1 MKTKIVVK
9 KKGREKERREIFGLV
24 KWCIKFCLYTYCD
37 SCIRAL
43 LLRMYRALA
52 TLPTTSIKA
61 HAHVAATY
69 SAPAPLRGPGSKRT
83 ESFLGGACTPAT
95 EKKIVTT
102 FFPPVFLENEHTV
115 HRLRYEERIYI
126 YLPIF
131 PINTKGKRGIKV
143 TRRRRIF
150 FFSPSKNRL
159 KNPRK
164 TKLLFSRYFP

>member
-95 EKKIVTT
+95 EKKIVTI
-102 FFPPVFLENEHTV
+102 FFPPFSSKTNIRYIVSVMKKGYTSIFLFFQLIRKE
-115 HRLRYEERIYI
+115 REE
-126 YLPIF
+126 L
-131 PINTKGKRGIKV
+131 
-143 TRRRRIF
+143 
-150 FFSPSKNRL
+150 
-159 KNPRK
+159 
-164 TKLLFSRYFP
+164 KLLEEEEFSFFLQVKID

>member
-1 MKTKIVVK
+1 MLKCENVMKRKEKFVVK
-9 KKGREKERREIFGLV
+9 KVERKR
-24 KWCIKFCLYTYCD
+24 WCIKFCLYTYCD

-95 EKKIVTT
+95 E
-102 FFPPVFLENEHTV
+102 
-115 HRLRYEERIYI
+115 
-126 YLPIF
+126 
-131 PINTKGKRGIKV
+131 
-143 TRRRRIF
+143 
-150 FFSPSKNRL
+150 
-159 KNPRK
+159 
-164 TKLLFSRYFP
+164 TKL